1 MVRGFGHIGFLCDD
15 LEGTCETLEKKGVT
29 FKKKPKDGS
38 MHTLAFAYDPDN
50 YWVEII
56 DRGKVSYS

>member
-1 MVRGFGHIGFLCDD
+1 MLRGFGHIGFLCDD
-15 LEGTCETLEKKGVT
+15 LEGTCETLERKGVA
-29 FKKKPKDGS
+29 FKKKPKDGN

-56 DRGKVSYS
+56 DRGKASFS